1 MGDQTPE
8 QQMLACIE
16 AMNAAHAAGAETV
29 TLRMDGLRVFVNSF
43 TRIAARLLSIE
54 IAAKEFVEIEE
65 TYGMLEMNRW
75 DDAFD
80 ALRKALEAG
89 K

>member
-1 MGDQTPE
+1 MEEQTPE

-29 TLRMDGLRVFVNSF
+29 TLRRVFVNSF

-54 IAAKEFVEIEE
+54 TAAKEFVEIEE

>member
-1 MGDQTPE
+1 
-8 QQMLACIE
+8 MLACIE

-54 IAAKEFVEIEE
+54 TAAKEFVEIEE
-65 TYGMLEMNRW
+65 TYGMLEMNRR

-80 ALRKALEAG
+80 ALRKALEAS